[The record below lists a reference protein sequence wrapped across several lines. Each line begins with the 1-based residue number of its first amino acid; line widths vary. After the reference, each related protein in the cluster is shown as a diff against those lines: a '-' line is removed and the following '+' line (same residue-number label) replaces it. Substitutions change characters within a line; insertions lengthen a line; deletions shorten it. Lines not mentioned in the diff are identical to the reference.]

1 MKRFITFVLEALGF
15 RSPKT
20 EPLPAVRQVPVL
32 SLAPRR
38 FAPGCRVKFLT
49 RSNVENVEL
58 VATVKK
64 VVPSGYELR
73 RFHHGRGNR
82 AIGRKNFFRHE
93 SEVLPLISS

>member
-1 MKRFITFVLEALGF
+1 MKRFIAFVLEALGF

-20 EPLPAVRQVPVL
+20 EPLPAVRQVPLV

-49 RSNVENVEL
+49 RSNVELAAIVQK
-58 VATVKK
+58 VAAD
-64 VVPSGYELR
+64 GYELR
-73 RFHHGRGNR
+73 RFHRGNR